1 MPGCAYLQLGEIKGE
16 TQTASLEGYIECDSY
31 SFGASNPPD
40 IGSGGLSGGVISLS
54 DFSFTCNTDKSSG
67 DMLKQ
72 LFSGQTVPTATFKLF
87 EATGGQNIGDPYVT
101 VTFTNCL
108 LTSQSFGGGSQGK
121 PSQSIS
127 FAYEQIVYAYSAQ
140 KSADGTVSNA
150 ANAGFNIVTHSAVS

>member
-1 MPGCAYLQLGEIKGE
+1 MPGCAYLQLGDIKGE
-16 TQTASLEGYIECDSY
+16 TQTASLEGYIELDSY
-31 SFGASNPPD
+31 SFGASNPAD

-54 DFSFTCNTDKSSG
+54 DFTFSCNTDKSSG

-72 LFSGQTVPTATFKLF
+72 LFSGKPVDTATFKLF
-87 EATGGQNIGDPYVT
+87 EATGGDNIGDPYVT

-140 KSADGTVSNA
+140 KSGDATVSNA
-150 ANAGFNIVTHSAVS
+150 ANAGFNVVTHSQVS

>member
-1 MPGCAYLQLGEIKGE
+1 MPGCAYLLLGDIKGE
-16 TQTASLEGYIECDSY
+16 TQTKGLEGYIEVDSY
-31 SFGASNPPD
+31 SFGASNPAD

-72 LFSGQTVPTATFKLF
+72 LFSGKPVDSATFKLF
-87 EATGGQNIGDPYVT
+87 EASGGDNIGDPYVT

-108 LTSQSFGGGSQGK
+108 MTGQSFGGGSQGK

-127 FAYEQIVYAYSAQ
+127 FAFEQIVYAYGSQ
-140 KSADGTVSNA
+140 TSDSGVVSNA
-150 ANAGFNIVTHSAVS
+150 ANAGFNVVKHASVG

>member
-1 MPGCAYLQLGEIKGE
+1 MPGCAYLQLGTIQGE
-16 TQTASLEGYIECDSY
+16 TQTKTLEGYIELDSY
-31 SFGASNPPD
+31 SFGASNPAD

-54 DFSFTCNTDKSSG
+54 DFTFSCNTDKSSG

-72 LFSGQTVPTATFKLF
+72 LFSGKPVDTAVFKLF
-87 EATGGQNIGDPYVT
+87 EATGGDNIGDPYVT

-108 LTSQSFGGGSQGK
+108 LTSQSFGGGNQGK

-140 KSADGTVSNA
+140 KSGDATVSNA
-150 ANAGFNIVTHSAVS
+150 ANAGFNIVTHSQVS

>member
-1 MPGCAYLQLGEIKGE
+1 MPGCAYLQLGDIKGE
-16 TQTASLEGYIECDSY
+16 TQTTGLEGYIELDSY
-31 SFGASNPPD
+31 SFGASQPAD

-72 LFSGQTVPTATFKLF
+72 LFSGQPVDTAVFKLF
-87 EATGGQNIGDPYVT
+87 EASGGANIGDPYVT

-108 LTSQSFGGGSQGK
+108 MTSQSFGGGSQGK

-127 FAYEQIVYAYSAQ
+127 FAFEQIVYAYGSQ
-140 KSADGTVSNA
+140 TSDSGVVSNA
-150 ANAGFNIVTHSAVS
+150 ANAGFNVVKHATVG